1 MLLLILHGLVD
12 DVDGPEGP
20 VGAGGLAGGG
30 LDGGAEV
37 SGAVSFLF
45 ILLYFIFFLLSG
57 LLTDG
62 VPPDSGLG
70 AGLWLRLPGDVV
82 GGGVLD
88 PPLLL
93 EGLAGGWRPVEVVV
107 LARGWWCKLRV
118 MVLCTLETDM
128 RVGAVPA

>member
-1 MLLLILHGLVD
+1 MLLLVLHGLVD
-12 DVDGPEGP
+12 DVGGPEGP
-20 VGAGGLAGGG
+20 VGVGGLAGGG
-30 LDGGAEV
+30 LGGGAEV

-93 EGLAGGWRPVEVVV
+93 EGLAGGVEACWVCGVGERLVVQV
-107 LARGWWCKLRV
+107 GGDVPLHFRDWC
-118 MVLCTLETDM
+118 EG
-128 RVGAVPA
+128 GAVPT